1 MKKIKKVLIAVLAC
15 VVVCGVSVPV
25 IAANMQKTGT
35 GMKQKVYTRNAGVCN
50 VILDAGAISSSNT
63 DNSEQTDPVDGTALP
78 DVPVVDE
85 TADITQNENSAADVP
100 ENEEGPIVDAA
111 DIPDD
116 VEEPVDDTADVT
128 DTGVTDT
135 AVSPVCPY
143 YVDANGDG
151 TCDHC
156 AHGGSCNNYVD
167 YNGDGVCDYCAH
179 GGSCGS
185 YVDYNGDGVCD
196 YCTHNGSGHCGSYSD
211 SNGDGICDNYTG
223 SGSTG
228 GGRHHGGRHHGG
240 GHHW

>member
-156 AHGGSCNNYVD
+156 AHGGSC
-167 YNGDGVCDYCAH
+167 
-179 GGSCGS
+179 GS

>member
-15 VVVCGVSVPV
+15 IVVCGVSVPV

-35 GMKQKVYTRNAGVCN
+35 GMKQKVHTRNAGVCN

-63 DNSEQTDPVDGTALP
+63 DNSEQTDPVDGTVLP

-167 YNGDGVCDYCAH
+167 YNGDGVCDYC
-179 GGSCGS
+179 
-185 YVDYNGDGVCD
+185 
-196 YCTHNGSGHCGSYSD
+196 THNGSGHCGSYSD

-223 SGSTG
+223 SGNTG